1 MQELR
6 EITDWIASQDN
17 TFHRIAKV
25 SSLPNPEFECEGKT
39 MVSFSSN
46 NYLSLAHDP
55 RMIAAAK
62 VGLEEF
68 GVANCESRLLGGDM
82 DIYLDLER
90 ELAQIKGKETA
101 MLYATGYLT
110 NVGVLSA
117 LPNSG
122 LLPRAYGFRPSK
134 RRRYMYFTDE
144 FNHTSIREGIAL
156 SGIQK
161 SMYRHC
167 DLEDLRSKLKA
178 NPDYC
183 KIIVSDG
190 VFSMDGDIAPLPEL
204 IDLAEEFD
212 ATLYID
218 DAHGTGVL
226 GATGAGITEHFG
238 VNSPRLISMGTLS
251 KAYGA
256 IGGFIATERYI
267 ADTLRFTS
275 SAFGFTSTMPP
286 DQVLAVSMALRIIKS
301 EPQRRERLWA
311 NQRYFVSQV
320 EAMGMDLVSKET
332 CIVPVL
338 IGDEQRC
345 EEYAF
350 VLSERGYHV
359 DSIIYPA
366 VKRGKARLRFNMNA
380 HHTRAH
386 IDGLLEVLADTSST
400 ALQMSA

>member
-1 MQELR
+1 MKELR
-6 EITDWIASQDN
+6 EITDWIASQDH
-17 TFHRIAKV
+17 TFHRIPKV
-25 SSLPNPEFECEGKT
+25 SSLPSPEFECEGQT

-55 RMIAAAK
+55 RMVAAAK
-62 VGLEEF
+62 RGLDLF

-82 DIYLDLER
+82 DVYLDLEQS
-90 ELAQIKGKETA
+90 LAKIKGKETA
-101 MLYATGYLT
+101 LLFATGYLT
-110 NVGVLSA
+110 NIGVLSA
-117 LPNSG
+117 LPNSA

-134 RRRYMYFTDE
+134 RRRYTYFTDE

-156 SGIQK
+156 SGIPK
-161 SMYRHC
+161 VMYRHC
-167 DLEDLRSKLKA
+167 DLEDLRKKLKA
-178 NPDYC
+178 APDVC

-226 GATGAGITEHFG
+226 GATGGGITEHFG

-256 IGGFIATERYI
+256 IGGFIATEQYI

-286 DQVLAVSMALRIIKS
+286 DQVLAVSMALHIIKT

-311 NQRYFVSQV
+311 NQRYFVNQV
-320 EAMGMDLVSKET
+320 EALGMDLISKET

-345 EEYAF
+345 EEYAYL
-350 VLSERGYHV
+350 LSERGYHV

-366 VKRGKARLRFNMNA
+366 VKRGKARLRFNINA
-380 HHTRAH
+380 HHTKAH
-386 IDGLLEVLADTSST
+386 IDGLVSILAENRSA
-400 ALQMSA
+400 ALQMTA